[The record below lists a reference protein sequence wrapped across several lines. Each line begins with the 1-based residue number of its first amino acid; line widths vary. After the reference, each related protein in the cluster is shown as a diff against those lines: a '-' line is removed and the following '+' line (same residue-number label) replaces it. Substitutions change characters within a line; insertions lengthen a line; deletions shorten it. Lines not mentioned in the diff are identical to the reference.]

1 MTVDSDICMACGR
14 CIENCPT
21 GAMIMNESEFCAVV
35 NVEEC
40 EACGICAECCTS
52 GAVAP

>member
-1 MTVDSDICMACGR
+1 
-14 CIENCPT
+14 
-21 GAMIMNESEFCAVV
+21 MNESEFCAVV